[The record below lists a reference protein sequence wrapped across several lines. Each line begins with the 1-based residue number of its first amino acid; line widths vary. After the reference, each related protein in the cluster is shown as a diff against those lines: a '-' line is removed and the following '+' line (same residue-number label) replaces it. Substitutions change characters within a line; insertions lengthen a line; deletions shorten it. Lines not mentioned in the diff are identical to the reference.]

1 MSEIEQN
8 SLNELNDLTVLQDIK
23 TPDTSSRLYG
33 RNSGDGGLNQSNT
46 GGLDTIHTGSQSST
60 KWVSDDLANNIQN
73 ISSIVDIDGV
83 NAQNTSSEI
92 LSRISNIL
100 QQTYNVVNE
109 ENDAAKVS
117 STNNSDDMQIT
128 QNTIITQDIQN
139 VSELKVPD
147 FNDTPLYTDVTP
159 SIIQENYIPDFSLD
173 THPHIDGHNSFAV
186 LEDNS
191 FIITASDLLSTVS
204 GEGLYI
210 NNIHTDHGTITDN
223 GDGTW
228 TFTPEENWHG
238 DLEIYYDV
246 TTASG
251 ETITTYANVFIES
264 ENDDPTSE
272 LVELDDTIEN
282 VSFIIYADD
291 LLKTASDIDGD
302 TLYISNVTAN
312 NGELI
317 YNNDNTW
324 TYNPHNFDG
333 DVRISY
339 TISDGNGGETQGM
352 AEFNVAEHIHNE
364 ELIYKT
370 ISEHYTTSESHLE
383 TYIETEMHTETYIV
397 QEPRTETYIETE
409 MHTETYIVQE
419 PRTETY
425 TETEMHT
432 ETHIVQE
439 PRTETYIE
447 TEMHTETYIVQEPR
461 TETYTEIEQQ
471 SVDVYKDFSYDGDG
485 RNANKVEVNSLEEAL
500 LVSNGANHENG
511 NLVFKNINKSTFNID
526 SDTNETFV
534 IKHNSNDAHINLGDG
549 DNVVIF
555 ETNPGKNVEITVGS
569 GDDVLILPGNISDYN
584 MNDLQFEHNT
594 FSGTITGPDNMS
606 LNIHNFDT
614 IKFADDVKG
623 DVSLVKETQIIDV
636 EVEHTREV
644 MVDIEY
650 TREVPV
656 DVEHTREVMVDVEYT
671 REVPVDVEH
680 TREIMVDVEYTR
692 EVPVDVEHT
701 REVMVDVEYTREVPV
716 DVEHTREVMVD
727 VDNVREVQV
736 IDEEA
741 MMERDGCD
749 HDLVDF
755 DLLYLMTPDHNDWTQ
770 EQITTDDVVSAFN
783 DVPVII
789 DPEHV
794 ETLFNFTNM

>member
-397 QEPRTETYIETE
+397 QEPRTETY
-409 MHTETYIVQE
+409 
-419 PRTETY
+419 
-425 TETEMHT
+425 
-432 ETHIVQE
+432 
-439 PRTETYIE
+439 
-447 TEMHTETYIVQEPR
+447 
-461 TETYTEIEQQ
+461 TEIEQQ

-656 DVEHTREVMVDVEYT
+656 DVEHTRE
-671 REVPVDVEH
+671 
-680 TREIMVDVEYTR
+680 I
-692 EVPVDVEHT
+692 
-701 REVMVDVEYTREVPV
+701 MVDVEYTREVPV